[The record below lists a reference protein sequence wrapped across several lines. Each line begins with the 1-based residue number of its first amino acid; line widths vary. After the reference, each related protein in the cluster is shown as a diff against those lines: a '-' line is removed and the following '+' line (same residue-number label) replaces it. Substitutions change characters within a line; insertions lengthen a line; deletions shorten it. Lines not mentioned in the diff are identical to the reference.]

1 MKKVLLLLSFILTL
15 SEVNAQVDCSSG
27 RFDTEVFTN
36 VNVTYNVVYGAN
48 TDVNGNLLTLK
59 MDVYEPA
66 NDTMTARPLIVWAH
80 GGSFLAGSKS
90 DNDVVTL
97 CQRFAKRGYVCASI
111 DYRLGI
117 PFPVG
122 QTNATKAVYRATQ
135 DMKAAVRFF
144 RKDAM
149 MLNVYKTDP
158 NIIFAGGSSAGAF
171 TALHLAY
178 LDDVSE
184 IPAEIDTTVMGNL
197 EGNSG
202 NPGYASTVNAV
213 IDLCGAIGDRHWVT
227 GSTVPFVAMHGTN
240 DNTVPYGRAMIYLL
254 GAFPIMVI
262 DGSYAIAGYADSVGV
277 YNQMYTWRGAGHV
290 PYASNPAYMDTTVSF
305 VSNFLYQ
312 YFGCVPRD
320 PNPLPNTFVTEI
332 RNTSENRVI
341 VYPNPANE
349 YLIVNSNE
357 NIVDLTLMSVDGKQ
371 LQRFSQLNNNARI
384 DVSALAPGIY
394 FITIN
399 TPSGRSV
406 QRLVVE

>member
-15 SEVNAQVDCSSG
+15 SEVIAQIDCSSG

-149 MLNVYKTDP
+149 MLNVYKSDP

-332 RNTSENRVI
+332 RNTLENRVI

-349 YLIVNSNE
+349 YLIINSNE